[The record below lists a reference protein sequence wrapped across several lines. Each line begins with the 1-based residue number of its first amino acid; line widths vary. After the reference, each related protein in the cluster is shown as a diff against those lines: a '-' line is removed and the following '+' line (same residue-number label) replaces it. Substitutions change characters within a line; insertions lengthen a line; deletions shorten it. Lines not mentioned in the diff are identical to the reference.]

1 MRVRCWGSQHDG
13 REQGWNDRG
22 AAQAAGLLAAR
33 RLRRL
38 RRLARLQ
45 AEQDGSTV
53 GGTETEQQPE
63 AAPVVVNK
71 AKKPRTKR
79 PPMKDQLTPWHCAAC
94 TEEMGFYQHKMV
106 QVLLNPHEAN
116 GKLICGSLW
125 WGCARCHK
133 PVYRIREFGEKR

>member
-1 MRVRCWGSQHDG
+1 MKAADGNPSRFRV
-13 REQGWNDRG
+13 
-22 AAQAAGLLAAR
+22 
-33 RLRRL
+33 
-38 RRLARLQ
+38 
-45 AEQDGSTV
+45 V